1 MNGEA
6 CCGSCA
12 QGGVCAVS
20 GAPRTLGEVRVVQIG
35 AVSSSTVAGVPV
47 VSSLGGLAGAFA
59 GWWLGK
65 KFFGRSTAGKAVVA
79 AAGAYAGYKALPM
92 ATDAAGI

>member
-1 MNGEA
+1 
-6 CCGSCA
+6 
-12 QGGVCAVS
+12 
-20 GAPRTLGEVRVVQIG
+20 
-35 AVSSSTVAGVPV
+35 